1 MPTCG
6 TSARWSAANG
16 ASKKFGKFC
25 FSPKWGGIF
34 ASFRRKKKF
43 FKKTEN
49 NACILFVLV
58 VLYRSRRENGKQNIR
73 VWRSLVSRLNGVQE
87 ASSSNLDTRTIRP
100 KEGMLFRSYFL
111 SRNHPSTYVLRLPF
125 WGSCHEVT
133 KERRNPFRFRAP
145 AREISSPS
153 SVTALPC
160 HLPPR
165 EGKDCATRTGTVPGS
180 AGHFR
185 NPPRLPSGAAG
196 APPADPQ
203 CQNPLEAAGAETL
216 PVGG

>member
-1 MPTCG
+1 M
-6 TSARWSAANG
+6 
-16 ASKKFGKFC
+16 
-25 FSPKWGGIF
+25 

-43 FKKTEN
+43 FGKIEN

-58 VLYRSRRENGKQNIR
+58 VLYRSRRESGKQNIR

-111 SRNHPSTYVLRLPF
+111 SRNHPSTYVSWLPF

-133 KERRNPFRFRAP
+133 KERRNPFRFPGHQREKSAVPHPSRLCRA
-145 AREISSPS
+145 
-153 SVTALPC
+153 TYTLLCNC
-160 HLPPR
+160 HWQLLDFDSLRGAPPR
-165 EGKDCATRTGTVPGS
+165 REGEDCATRTGTVPGS

-185 NPPRLPSGAAG
+185 NPPRLPSGAEG
-196 APPADPQ
+196 APPVDPQ
-203 CQNPLEAAGAETL
+203 CQNPLAAADEETL